1 MTTAS
6 QDRQFITEVVGTR
19 LLEEAIDWIK
29 SNLEPEDVFPRED
42 LERWATTNDYII
54 PNDTDD

>member
-6 QDRQFITEVVGTR
+6 QDRQFLTEVVGTR

-29 SNLEPEDVFPRED
+29 NNLEPEDVFSDEK
-42 LERWATTNDYII
+42 LHQWATNNDYVI
-54 PNDTDD
+54 PDDE